1 MPVEE
6 SPNYALF
13 RDCLSTALLRPQALV
28 SPDSKRRRRAKAER
42 TRAARQLPAAEAD
55 PQRDA
60 EELAEFIDYLA
71 SSIFESLP
79 EELRSLDNRSWR
91 ESERLQVRFALPLT
105 AAGMSTLDLP
115 PSIPETLVTYSL
127 VSPDPTLDSP
137 LPPTTEA
144 FLVPILTSY
153 LESST
158 APPPA
163 TPSTR
168 TEACEICERSWIP
181 LSYHH
186 LIPRFV
192 HDKAVKRGW
201 HRKED
206 LQNVAWLCGACH
218 RFVHHFKGHEELAR
232 DYYTVELLLAEDE
245 VKRFAAWAG
254 RLRWK
259 GGRHGTA
266 RRESRSFAAAPDPRH
281 RTIVAWLYRPGQTGF
296 VLVPLL
302 VRAMVKPDPDTPAAE
317 TTTLPSR
324 QRKWHPRVFTGC
336 VNCRRRHVKCDE
348 RTPSCTNCTR
358 LELRCNFDR
367 KFVFKAVRPTKGQQ
381 AAVAKRPLP
390 STDRHASTS
399 SASPSSTDDTVDD
412 VIVRDQPP
420 SGELVPAAG
429 TGVIRFSDPDTP
441 QGIIFVSAGMASTGP
456 VRGVESSFR
465 ISMPDP
471 AAHVNSNE
479 TLYYQHFLNTV
490 STYLI
495 IYDTPSNSNP
505 YRMLPNLVGNSGLLQ
520 DTMKALGAMHLSG
533 LPQAQNQRVHRRAAM
548 KTYASVVTRLRD
560 IVSSSQGQANLELL
574 ATSLLLC
581 MFEKMSATDASWKV
595 HLLGAGQ
602 IFQSMYSPRTA
613 LPASDGADGL
623 GVASTLP
630 LRRFLVSMMSYL
642 DVAASCATG
651 EGPLIPGDYWETL
664 GGGWEYNLGVPSF
677 ATTRSAADRT
687 MAQLRNSWSR
697 IMSIQTEISRFAK
710 LLRSKHDQRQRE
722 MIHSDLTYR
731 LKNWHDSAPD
741 IFLWLDTLNSM
752 PDDATE
758 EDVETLTTAACI
770 HCYALGCTVYLE
782 RLTTRRIGSAAFDSE
797 IETTLNRILT
807 LIFNFSSGINQLA
820 ILWPLLTAGIA
831 TVDPQQQDLVL
842 SRLNGMKNFG
852 FKHVF
857 RVLETLEFS
866 WEHMRLYGGVNYEE
880 FEAMISSNLVP

>member
-1 MPVEE
+1 MSITPVERMSLE
-6 SPNYALF
+6 SSNYALF
-13 RDCLSTALLRPQALV
+13 RDCLSTTLLRRQAPA

-42 TRAARQLPAAEAD
+42 ARTRARDLPAPEAD
-55 PQRDA
+55 PQQDA

-79 EELRSLDNRSWR
+79 EELRDVGYRSWR
-91 ESERLQVRFALPLT
+91 ESERLQAQFALPLT
-105 AAGMSTLDLP
+105 EAGMAALDLP
-115 PSIPETLVTYSL
+115 PSIPETLVTYNL

-144 FLVPILTSY
+144 FLIPILTSY
-153 LESST
+153 LESAT
-158 APPPA
+158 KPPPA

-218 RFVHHFKGHEELAR
+218 RFVHHFKNHEELAR

-245 VKRFAAWAG
+245 
-254 RLRWK
+254 
-259 GGRHGTA
+259 
-266 RRESRSFAAAPDPRH
+266 
-281 RTIVAWLYRPGQTGF
+281 
-296 VLVPLL
+296 
-302 VRAMVKPDPDTPAAE
+302 AMVKPDPDAPAA

-358 LELRCNFDR
+358 LNLPCNFDR
-367 KFVFKAVRPTKGQQ
+367 KFVFKAVRPTKGQP
-381 AAVAKRPLP
+381 AAAAKRPPP
-390 STDRHASTS
+390 STERHASTRS
-399 SASPSSTDDTVDD
+399 PSPSSTDDAVDNVTV
-412 VIVRDQPP
+412 RNQPP

-429 TGVIRFSDPDTP
+429 TTGVIRFSDPSTP
-441 QGIIFVSAGMASTGP
+441 HGIGSVSAGMVPTEP
-456 VRGVESSFR
+456 VEGVESSFR
-465 ISMPDP
+465 ISIPDP

-479 TLYYQHFLNTV
+479 ILYYQHFLNTV

-505 YRMLPNLVGNSGLLQ
+505 YRMLPNLVGDTGLIQ

-533 LPQAQNQRVHRRAAM
+533 LPQTQNQRVHRSAAM

-560 IVSSSQGQANLELL
+560 IVSSSHGQANLELL

-581 MFEKMSATDASWKV
+581 MFEKMSSTDSSWKV

-613 LPASDGADGL
+613 RPASGGADGL
-623 GVASTLP
+623 GIASTLP

-710 LLRSKHDQRQRE
+710 FLRSEHDQRQRE

-731 LKNWHDSAPD
+731 LRNWHDSAPD
-741 IFLWLDTLNSM
+741 IYLRLETLDSM

-758 EDVETLTTAACI
+758 EDVETLTAAACI
-770 HCYALGCTVYLE
+770 HCYALGCAVYLE
-782 RLTTRRIGSAAFDSE
+782 RITTRRIGSAAFDPE
-797 IETTLNRILT
+797 IKTTVDRILT

-831 TVDPQQQDLVL
+831 TVDAQQQDVVR

-857 RVLETLEFS
+857 RVLDTLEHS
-866 WEHMRLYGGVNYEE
+866 WEHMRLYGGINYDK